1 MMKMIKRLTALA
13 VVTGAVMAATPAVA
27 ATPVGVTG
35 AKPQA
40 KVTIL
45 KPLTIAKKSDLDFGT
60 ILLPSTVSGT
70 LNVKVDQAGVM
81 TCGSGL
87 TCATTAASVGA
98 YTVTGTNKQLVKVT
112 APNVTMTNTVGA
124 GSIVVTLDAPGT
136 ITLQSSGASSTDFPV
151 GGSFNIDSSTVDGVY
166 AGDMNVTVEYQ

>member
-98 YTVTGTNKQLVKVT
+98 YTVTGTN
-112 APNVTMTNTVGA
+112 
-124 GSIVVTLDAPGT
+124 
-136 ITLQSSGASSTDFPV
+136 FPV